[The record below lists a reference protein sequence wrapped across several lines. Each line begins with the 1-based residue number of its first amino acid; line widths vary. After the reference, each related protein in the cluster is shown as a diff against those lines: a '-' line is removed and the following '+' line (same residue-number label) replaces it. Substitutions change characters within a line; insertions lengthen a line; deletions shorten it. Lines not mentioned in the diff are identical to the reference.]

1 MILENI
7 YSGLSLNLV
16 IITLYIIAKAK
27 RRKHCMKQEI
37 LDTFLSIKNVE
48 KIFNIFAKENI
59 EIRLVGG
66 CIRDYLLNAE
76 SKDIDFAVNCHPKE
90 LIQILNKNKITYN
103 DYAIKYGSVA
113 INSSEMNFELTSL
126 REDTNQKGR
135 QTEVKFTNDW
145 QKDALRRDFTM
156 NALYLS
162 SSGSFYDY
170 FNGEKDITN
179 NQVKF
184 IGKIDKRIQEDY
196 LRIFRYYRFLGCFKY
211 LNIIEGYQES
221 LIKHI
226 PQIKKYI
233 KFEIMRNEILKMLKN
248 KYAINSLRDF
258 NRIGKKNELID
269 TVNNWWLEDNYFIG
283 LEKCMNKVNSF
294 F

>member
-1 MILENI
+1 
-7 YSGLSLNLV
+7 
-16 IITLYIIAKAK
+16 
-27 RRKHCMKQEI
+27 
-37 LDTFLSIKNVE
+37 
-48 KIFNIFAKENI
+48 
-59 EIRLVGG
+59 
-66 CIRDYLLNAE
+66 
-76 SKDIDFAVNCHPKE
+76 
-90 LIQILNKNKITYN
+90 
-103 DYAIKYGSVA
+103 
-113 INSSEMNFELTSL
+113 
-126 REDTNQKGR
+126 
-135 QTEVKFTNDW
+135 
-145 QKDALRRDFTM
+145 M

-258 NRIGKKNELID
+258 NRIGKKNELRIKPQKKKKETIPKKLRIKVWEKRFGD
-269 TVNNWWLEDNYFIG
+269 MGKGNCFCCQSELDKTDFHTGHIVSEFEGGKIEVNNFCLDF
-283 LEKCMNKVNSF
+283 
-294 F
+294 